1 MTLLYY
7 NFITAFKKQYYQGAL
22 GLEHLQ
28 GEEIEIKKL
37 SYQDGGVNE
46 EANFWGYTFKRDG
59 IKYLL
64 SSHNLN
70 LSNDLPIIPRR
81 TEKVAYR
88 GQVYYL
94 IRKYDSIKI
103 RPEKKLTFK
112 QLIDNLSYFKHT
124 NDKHQKLMTLLSV
137 ASMIERINYRVST
150 PPSFGKSSSTIVM
163 NYLIGGSSTIVSPT
177 IPKLEF
183 LTTILTWL
191 AIDEVVDMTSEQW
204 RLVEQYLLD
213 IGDFKPDIV
222 KHSRSFGA
230 VGETIDS
237 SQFSLSLF
245 YNDINNYPDPYK
257 YIDYIAKKAV
267 LDRYPAFRFFG
278 RITEDFNDSKNFNAG
293 SWVAQ
298 HRDEYKDIL
307 HTFSYYK
314 KNYQNDRK
322 YFKVNVDMS
331 KYPERWK
338 INLNKIF
345 IFVELYCDS
354 QEEFDKWCTLYIQ
367 SIQDYKDMLSFPKYY
382 EMTTKK
388 FPSDTRSI
396 NSMLE
401 DRKLFKDKVLLLK
414 NYSKTGNSSLS
425 DNKIW

>member
-1 MTLLYY
+1 ML
-7 NFITAFKKQYYQGAL
+7 
-22 GLEHLQ
+22 
-28 GEEIEIKKL
+28 
-37 SYQDGGVNE
+37 
-46 EANFWGYTFKRDG
+46 
-59 IKYLL
+59 
-64 SSHNLN
+64 
-70 LSNDLPIIPRR
+70 
-81 TEKVAYR
+81 
-88 GQVYYL
+88 
-94 IRKYDSIKI
+94 
-103 RPEKKLTFK
+103 
-112 QLIDNLSYFKHT
+112 
-124 NDKHQKLMTLLSV
+124 LLSV
-137 ASMIERINYRVST
+137 ASMMDRVNYRVST

-191 AIDEVVDMTSEQW
+191 AIDEVVDMTNEQW

-237 SQFSLSLF
+237 SKFSLSLF

-267 LDRYPAFRFFG
+267 LDRYPSFRFFG
-278 RITEDFNDSKNFNAG
+278 RITEDFNKGKNLNVN

-298 HRDEYKDIL
+298 HIDEYTDIL

-314 KNYQNDRK
+314 KNYQSDRK

-354 QEEFDKWCTLYIQ
+354 QKEFDEMCMLYMQ

-414 NYSKTGNSSLS
+414 NYSKTGNGSLS